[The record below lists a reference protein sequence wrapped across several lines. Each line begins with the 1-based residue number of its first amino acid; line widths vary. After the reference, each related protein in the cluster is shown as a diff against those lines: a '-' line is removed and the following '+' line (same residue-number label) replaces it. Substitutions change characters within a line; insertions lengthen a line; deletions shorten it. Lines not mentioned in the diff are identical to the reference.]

1 METIAGR
8 QLASQM
14 SAAAAME
21 RERLKVTATT
31 ATVVT
36 PKTES
41 SSVIDVVSMDTP
53 PKLTLSVTQP
63 SDTGELIDN
72 TIFIIIPPAKR
83 SFRGVYCFQPVRD
96 SVTP

>member
-1 METIAGR
+1 MRRLISYFQSPKIRTSGEYKNMETIAGR

-72 TIFIIIPPAKR
+72 TIFIL
-83 SFRGVYCFQPVRD
+83 Y
-96 SVTP
+96 